1 MEGGAIFLWYLV
13 DDRISRGFVME
24 QYRISVIVEKDTDG
38 YMALCPEL
46 QGCYA
51 QGETYEEVMANLR
64 DAVELHIQDRLSV
77 GEKIETFEMISLT
90 SMEVT
95 V

>member
-1 MEGGAIFLWYLV
+1 MIGQRNGDTMEH
-13 DDRISRGFVME
+13 
-24 QYRISVIVEKDTDG
+24 YRLTVIVEKDTEG
-38 YMALCPEL
+38 YIALCPEL

-64 DAVELHIQDRLSV
+64 DVVELHIQDRISI

-90 SMEVT
+90 SLEVT